1 MASAAEFTFIQATIK
16 AEGVRQSAK
25 ASAFATFAAAGFTP
39 GAFATYQTAV
49 ASADSTYLSS
59 VQSAGVTLGETIGTL
74 GTFQPVNGNIAN
86 LLNGY

>member
-1 MASAAEFTFIQATIK
+1 MASAAEYTFIQATAK
-16 AEGVRQSAK
+16 AEGVRQAAK
-25 ASAFATFAAAGFTP
+25 AAALATFSAAGFA
-39 GAFATYQTAV
+39 GSALATYTSAL
-49 ASADSTYLSS
+49 ASADSAYLSA